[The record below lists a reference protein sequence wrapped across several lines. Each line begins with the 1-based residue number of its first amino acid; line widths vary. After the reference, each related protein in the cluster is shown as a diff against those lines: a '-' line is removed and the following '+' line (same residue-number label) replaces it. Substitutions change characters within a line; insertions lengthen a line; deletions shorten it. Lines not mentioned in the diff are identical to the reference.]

1 MMKVL
6 TLFLALFLT
15 LLPESVPYVNLSQ
28 GQDVCLEEV
37 CDVEEEAVIRSSQQT
52 LKRVQVSSE
61 IPSAVYGPAYVEVPN
76 HYHFCYRFERQW
88 LMSCLLRL

>member
-15 LLPESVPYVNLSQ
+15 LLPESMPYVNLPQ

-37 CDVEEEAVIRSSQQT
+37 CDVEEEAVIRTSQQT
-52 LKRVQVSSE
+52 LKRVLVSPETPPASH
-61 IPSAVYGPAYVEVPN
+61 GPVYVEVPN
-76 HYHFCYRFERQW
+76 HYNYHYRFERQW
-88 LMSCLLRL
+88 LMSCMLRL